1 MTTSVVVG
9 CILLAGDE
17 LLRVE
22 QLSVGACTHLICGIS
37 FSGQFKWKSF
47 KMLQFVFVQFTTRD
61 TATKLN
67 SINKNLWHTPLQFW
81 GQYLLLHKS
90 IWRYCFWTYKA
101 VWGKSRQHLMNG
113 DRYIYLGC
121 SKFLGS
127 LFNLAWLTYG
137 FSCHAW
143 LGWLALPKWVM
154 DWLNPNLR
162 KSIAKVTPI
171 TKPQL
176 PCVSSCKNKGEG
188 KRNKE
193 KMGRHSLEAQEGY
206 LWEEEKRNLTLKVPH

>member
-37 FSGQFKWKSF
+37 FSDQIKSQSF
-47 KMLQFVFVQFTTRD
+47 IMLQFVFVQFTTGD

-67 SINKNLWHTPLQFW
+67 SINKKFWHTPLQFW
-81 GQYLLLHKS
+81 RQYLLLHKS
-90 IWRYCFWTYKA
+90 ILRYCFWTYKA

-121 SKFLGS
+121 SKCFILILPGS
-127 LFNLAWLTYG
+127 LMVSRATPGLA
-137 FSCHAW
+137 
-143 LGWLALPKWVM
+143 
-154 DWLNPNLR
+154 DWLYLNEWWIDWTQTSENLLQRLHLLPNHNCLVEVPASTRARAKDLR
-162 KSIAKVTPI
+162 RKWA
-171 TKPQL
+171 
-176 PCVSSCKNKGEG
+176 
-188 KRNKE
+188 
-193 KMGRHSLEAQEGY
+193 GRA
-206 LWEEEKRNLTLKVPH
+206 